1 MVTVFL
7 ANGFEEMEALAPI
20 DLLRR
25 AGVSV
30 QTAAVGTNP
39 ALHGGRI
46 VTGAHGVPVLCD
58 ISVDQLSAEEM
69 EMLILPGGGLG
80 TENLDRSA
88 QVDQWLRYA
97 DEHGIFVGA
106 ICAAPSILGKRGLL
120 NGRKATA
127 YPGCGPEGAV
137 IDGSSVVQDGS
148 YITAK
153 GAGVCLEFALRLV
166 ACLKG
171 EPAAQA
177 VKDEI
182 QCQR

>member
-1 MVTVFL
+1 MTQQTIVLDEKRNVTLTCYLQPV
-7 ANGFEEMEALAPI
+7 GGKFEYVEK
-20 DLLRR
+20 
-25 AGVSV
+25 S
-30 QTAAVGTNP
+30 P
-39 ALHGGRI
+39 A
-46 VTGAHGVPVLCD
+46 
-58 ISVDQLSAEEM
+58 
-69 EMLILPGGGLG
+69 MLILPGGGLG

-127 YPGCGPEGAV
+127 YPGCEPEGAV
-137 IDGSSVVQDGS
+137 IDGSSVVQDGH

-153 GAGVCLEFALRLV
+153 GAGVCLEFALRLI
-166 ACLKG
+166 ACLRG

>member
-1 MVTVFL
+1 
-7 ANGFEEMEALAPI
+7 
-20 DLLRR
+20 
-25 AGVSV
+25 
-30 QTAAVGTNP
+30 
-39 ALHGGRI
+39 
-46 VTGAHGVPVLCD
+46 
-58 ISVDQLSAEEM
+58 
-69 EMLILPGGGLG
+69 MLILPGGGLG

-127 YPGCGPEGAV
+127 YPGCEPEGTV

-153 GAGVCLEFALRLV
+153 ELSLSGVCAP
-166 ACLKG
+166 AGCLPQRRTCRTGSKG
-171 EPAAQA
+171 
-177 VKDEI
+177 
-182 QCQR
+182 

>member
-7 ANGFEEMEALAPI
+7 TNGFEEMEALAPI

-46 VTGAHGVPVLCD
+46 VTGAHGVPMLCD

-69 EMLILPGGGLG
+69 EMLILPGGG
-80 TENLDRSA
+80 SA

-127 YPGCGPEGAV
+127 YPGCEPEGAV
-137 IDGSSVVQDGS
+137 IDSSSVVQDGS

-153 GAGVCLEFALRLV
+153 GAGVCLEFALRLI
-166 ACLKG
+166 ACLRG

>member
-20 DLLRR
+20 DLLKR
-25 AGVSV
+25 AGISV
-30 QTAAVGTNP
+30 QTASVGTNP
-39 ALHGGRI
+39 AIHGGRI
-46 VTGAHGVPVLCD
+46 VTGAHGVSVLCD
-58 ISVDQLSAEEM
+58 LSVDQLSAEEM
-69 EMLILPGGGLG
+69 EMLVLPGGGLG
-80 TENLDRSA
+80 TENLDRSP
-88 QVDQWLRYA
+88 QVDRWLKYA

-120 NGRKATA
+120 NGKKATA
-127 YPGCGPEGAV
+127 YPGFEPEGAV
-137 IDGSSVVQDGS
+137 IEGSSVVQDGN

-153 GAGVCLEFALRLV
+153 GAGVCLDFALQLV

-171 EPAAQA
+171 EPVARA